1 MSVYKK
7 EFVRMGGYL
16 TDASEVYQYM
26 TITFVNSYLIYP
38 FLLIIVDGKQ
48 NHLH

>member
-26 TITFVNSYLIYP
+26 TTTLLIHILFTLFYP
-38 FLLIIVDGKQ
+38 IIVDEKQ
-48 NHLH
+48 NHLP